1 MTLIFILSLSKE
13 IKNNIEYY
21 VMIKRNE
28 CEI

>member
-28 CEI
+28 YEI